1 MSTKTVKLNS
11 TLHEELKAISEKD
24 GLVLQDLIEE
34 KLTEVLEEKG
44 IYNFDPSEVSF
55 DKQEQVFNLKLSPSN
70 LHALSIIIKRL
81 CLNEKISNL
90 TQLDNLLSAVKTLDG
105 IQEQYKGDILK
116 VDDFFRS
123 GHNAILNAIRTA
135 VDSDL
140 EAVGESQT
148 VFKTMEEAVNTHPKV
163 SQAISEE
170 SMELLKIFD
179 NDKKSIETRSNMFR
193 ASMIMSE
200 FQTKIFMLPL
210 SLLDNS
216 NLDVATLPEYTN
228 LSENVYFLSAKKSGK
243 RYAYFAGDKFEL
255 INILG
260 VDIDMDMIID
270 VSKNEYERHQ

>member
-148 VFKTMEEAVNTHPKV
+148 VFKTMEETVNTHPKV